1 MSMVR
6 NEDDDDDVRR
16 TGKEKFTNAYCMEM
30 IKKCRHTKT
39 WSCQGDSELTAIVNK
54 RLVVELFLEKC
65 ILFNDFNVQIHPLMG

>member
-1 MSMVR
+1 
-6 NEDDDDDVRR
+6 
-16 TGKEKFTNAYCMEM
+16 MEM